1 MNRDGNG
8 VATAG
13 STGDIYDRIAR
24 LLPEEN
30 REGFLKHVARIRD
43 FHENDEILM
52 LVEACGYFTLLS
64 ATVPERLLDVV
75 RLIDKQA
82 RDVKEAAAS
91 ITFRHEEGRRALED
105 TLGKYSAVL
114 ESHNAK
120 NNQREQQFIAATETI
135 LKAVEKTKSLT
146 EDTTRAAKE
155 ISNFEFKN
163 AWMAIICTAIVFLS
177 LGLVVGH
184 LLWP

>member
-1 MNRDGNG
+1 
-8 VATAG
+8 
-13 STGDIYDRIAR
+13 
-24 LLPEEN
+24 LPEEN
-30 REGFLKHVARIRD
+30 REGFLKHVARTRE

-64 ATVPERLLDVV
+64 GTVPERLLDVV

-91 ITFRHEEGRRALED
+91 ISFRHEEGRKALDD

-114 ESHNAK
+114 ESHITK
-120 NNQREQQFIAATETI
+120 NTQREEQFLAATETI
-135 LKAVEKTKSLT
+135 FKAVEKAKSLT
-146 EDTTRAAKE
+146 EDTTRAAKHL
-155 ISNFEFKN
+155 SNFEFRN
-163 AWMAIICTAIVFLS
+163 AWVAIIGTAVVFLS
-177 LGLVVGH
+177 LGLVAGH

>member
-1 MNRDGNG
+1 MNGDGNG
-8 VATAG
+8 VARAG
-13 STGDIYDRIAR
+13 SNGNIYDRIAR

-30 REGFLKHVARIRD
+30 REGFLKHVARTRE

-64 ATVPERLLDVV
+64 GTVPERLLDVV

-91 ITFRHEEGRRALED
+91 ISFRHEEGRKALDD

-114 ESHNAK
+114 ESHITK
-120 NNQREQQFIAATETI
+120 NTQREEQFLAATETI
-135 LKAVEKTKSLT
+135 FKAVEKAKSLT
-146 EDTTRAAKE
+146 EDTTRAAKHL
-155 ISNFEFKN
+155 SNFEFRN
-163 AWMAIICTAIVFLS
+163 AWVAIIGTAVVFLS
-177 LGLVVGH
+177 LGLVAGH